1 LTPAFYLVNGHK
13 VGYSVNSR
21 NVAEFDLTD
30 YVIPGKNVLAVE
42 VYRFTTGSYL
52 EDQDMWRLERDL
64 QERDLVEQPAGA
76 YP

>member
-1 LTPAFYLVNGHK
+1 

-52 EDQDMWRLERDL
+52 EDQDMWR
-64 QERDLVEQPAGA
+64 
-76 YP
+76 